1 MPAGSIRQNARI
13 AASAPRSARQKLFL
27 QAEIKKTLF
36 SAFLAFFF
44 LQSFGR
50 GLGAQEAETFPA
62 IERLDVRDLI
72 FKQYVTDV
80 DHARQRLRDRNQ
92 DKKKAAENLRI
103 YSYTPEADEDIF
115 RLAARC
121 NVPYAAMATL
131 NRISHP
137 DMLKGPVLL
146 PTVPGIFVPEDPSN
160 DLERLISSSRDSE
173 GGIIITLRQ
182 GEPKRFLFFPGA
194 DFSPTERSYFLNSGF
209 RFPLRNYRITSPFGI
224 RPSPFTGRPQRHNG
238 LDLAAP
244 LGTEV
249 YAAREGRVAELGT
262 DAVYGNYIVIAHDDN
277 WVSLYGHLS
286 SFSTSLHSTV
296 SRDSIIGK
304 VGSTGQS
311 TGPHLHF
318 ELRKNGTALDPTKM
332 LFRN

>member
-1 MPAGSIRQNARI
+1 LALLFLYGSGFYQELRAQE
-13 AASAPRSARQKLFL
+13 AASA
-27 QAEIKKTLF
+27 
-36 SAFLAFFF
+36 
-44 LQSFGR
+44 
-50 GLGAQEAETFPA
+50 EADGVFPV
-62 IERLDVRDLI
+62 IERLDPQRDLV
-72 FKQYVTDV
+72 FKQYLADV
-80 DHARQRLRDRNQ
+80 DLARRRLFGSNQ
-92 DKKKAAENLRI
+92 GKQTISEFLRI
-103 YSYTPEADEDIF
+103 YSYTPKADEDIF

-121 NVPYAAMATL
+121 NVPYPAMATL

-146 PTVPGIFVPEDPSN
+146 PTVPGIFIPESPSN
-160 DLERLISSSRDSE
+160 DLERLISSSRDTE
-173 GGIIITLRQ
+173 GGIIITLHQ

-224 RPSPFTGRPQRHNG
+224 RPNPFTGTPQRHNG

-244 LGTEV
+244 MGTEV
-249 YAAREGRVAELGT
+249 YPTREGTVTELGT
-262 DAVYGNYIVIAHDDN
+262 DAVYGNYIIITHADN

-296 SRDSIIGK
+296 TRDSVIGK

-318 ELRKNGTALDPTKM
+318 ELRKNGTAQDPTKL